1 MHSVTKK
8 DIIKY
13 AVFPGFRQR
22 FSDLFASGFQYVPY
36 FMALVYR
43 AVRLLPENHPYLS
56 PSNMG
61 RFGVRH
67 VIAEAANN
75 IVFSRNNI
83 DQILLFATILI
94 GVVLVILQL
103 FLLGTAI
110 FFQPA
115 MAGMPTNFQQFFLT
129 PPGSEA
135 QDIAHIML
143 DMVFGVP
150 GLFDSCVSTAAPCLN
165 VVGDAVV
172 DPYGGATSW
181 ALEPTAFPTPLNQGL
196 HQLFRLYNTGLLVV
210 GVLIA
215 IYFILTIL
223 AETAQSGTPFGRRF
237 NKVWAPIR
245 FVVAFGLLVPIT
257 FGYNSSQYIVL
268 YAAKFGSGFAT
279 NGWNIFNDE
288 LSAAFSGGLRNLLN
302 TSDGP
307 GGTIAEPNIPE
318 VGSLLQFLY
327 SAKVCQ
333 HSVALS
339 KGLAGNPD
347 TFGSAVTTEHVK
359 MYLVSD
365 PFATPNYRHVPNL
378 LSVPYDDLWTFVN
391 AGVTGGNNID
401 TVVIRFGSR
410 DESKYGLQRGYVNPT
425 CGELVLKLTDPR
437 DPTCTGGN
445 CAEVGV
451 EAMQRYYW
459 YVIKELWF
467 EVFEGVSTYPPLVTQ
482 PYARNLVRKTAE
494 FTRQPAGAPHDPNLT
509 AANARWR
516 IDLNDFYRRDL
527 RNAMINPGATG
538 LTGIIQTGAGG
549 AIEAME
555 LSNRWDINAGVRDK
569 GWVGASVWYNR
580 IAEMNGAMT
589 SAVLNIPLPNR
600 YPEIMEK
607 VYQEKL
613 QREENINPSERFNPE
628 STNASATG
636 GMSATER
643 KIAGTLW
650 LAFKY
655 WQEGDGTTSSH
666 TAPSGNII
674 IDIIN
679 ATFGTEGLFDMR
691 RNDGVHPL
699 AKLTGVGR
707 GLIEASVR
715 NLGLVAIGGAAGVL
729 DNVIGNLPA
738 KEAIRMASSF
748 LLTFAMITLTAG
760 FILFYIVP
768 FLPFIYFF
776 FAFGGWIKGIF
787 EAMVGAPLWALAHLR
802 IDGPGLA
809 GQAAVSGYFLIFE
822 VFLRPILIIFGLL
835 ASISI
840 FSALVSVLNQTFD
853 LVVQNTGGFDIVAE
867 LGGIGAP
874 QIAVMRSAIDQFFYT
889 AVYTII
895 VYLMGM
901 SSFKLVD
908 LIPNNILRW
917 MNQSVATFGDQREDS
932 GQSLVGTSTLGAQQ
946 TLSTVGGGIQ
956 GFFKAKK

>member
-1 MHSVTKK
+1 MHSVTKR
-8 DIIKY
+8 DIIRY
-13 AVFPGFRQR
+13 AVLPGFRQR

-43 AVRLLPENHPYLS
+43 AVRLLPENHPYLL

-83 DQILLFATILI
+83 DQILLFATILMGI
-94 GVVLVILQL
+94 ALVILQL
-103 FLLGTAI
+103 LLLGISI

-115 MAGMPTNFQQFFLT
+115 IAAMPTSFAGFFLT
-129 PPGSEA
+129 PAPE
-135 QDIAHIML
+135 QDLAHIML

-150 GLFDSCVSTAAPCLN
+150 GLFDSCVFTAAACTN
-165 VVGDAVV
+165 ISGNAIQSTVAGVN
-172 DPYGGATSW
+172 W
-181 ALEPTAFPTPLNQGL
+181 ALEPAAAGTPTPMNQGL
-196 HQLFRLYNTGLLVV
+196 HQLFRLYNTGLMVV
-210 GVLIA
+210 GVLIS
-215 IYFILTIL
+215 IYFIMTIL

-237 NKVWAPIR
+237 NKVWAPVR
-245 FVVAFGLLVPIT
+245 FVVAFGLLVPVT

-279 NGWNIFNDE
+279 NGWNLFGDT
-288 LSAAFSGGLRNLLN
+288 LSATFAGGLRNMLN
-302 TSDGP
+302 TADGP
-307 GGTIAEPNIPE
+307 GGTIAQPNVPE
-318 VGSLLQFLY
+318 ISNLLQFMY
-327 SAKVCQ
+327 SAKACQ
-333 HSVALS
+333 NAVALS
-339 KGLAGNPD
+339 NGLVGDPD
-347 TFGSAVTTEHVK
+347 TTGSAANSEHVK
-359 MYLVSD
+359 MYVVID
-365 PFATPNYRHVPNL
+365 PLAAPANYQHVQNVA
-378 LSVPYDDLWTFVN
+378 SVTYDQLWNFTNNGVAGGSFV
-391 AGVTGGNNID
+391 D
-401 TVVIRFGSR
+401 TAIIRFGQR
-410 DESKYGLQRGYVNPT
+410 NPDDYALQRGFVNPT
-425 CGELVLKLTDPR
+425 CGEIHLKFSDPR
-437 DPTCTGGN
+437 DPTCAGPN
-445 CAEVGV
+445 CSEVGV

-459 YVIKELWF
+459 FIIKELWF
-467 EVFEGVSTYPPLVTQ
+467 ETLEGASTYPPLVA
-482 PYARNLVRKTAE
+482 PNYARNLARSTVR
-494 FTRQPAGAPHDPNLT
+494 FTNQPAGANHNTTLPLPN
-509 AANARWR
+509 ADWR
-516 IDLNDFYRRDL
+516 MDLNDFYRRDL
-527 RNAMINPGATG
+527 RNAMTNPGATG
-538 LTGIIQTGAGG
+538 LTGIIGTGAGG

-555 LSNRWDINAGVRDK
+555 TSGRWNVDAVVRAK

-580 IAEMNGAMT
+580 ISEMNGAMT
-589 SAVLNIPLPNR
+589 GSVLNIPYPNR
-600 YPEIMEK
+600 YPEVMEK

-613 QREENINPSERFNPE
+613 QREKNVDPKTRFDPQSSNAAANKNLSE
-628 STNASATG
+628 
-636 GMSATER
+636 TEK
-643 KIAGTLW
+643 KIASVLW
-650 LAFKY
+650 KAFDY
-655 WQEGDGTTSSH
+655 WQDGSGTASSH
-666 TAPSGNII
+666 TAPTGNVIV
-674 IDIIN
+674 DIIN
-679 ATFGTEGLFDMR
+679 LFFGTEGLFDMR

-699 AKLTGVGR
+699 AKLTAVGR

-715 NLGLVAIGGAAGVL
+715 NLGYTGALAIASLFDSPIEAGAKMAG
-729 DNVIGNLPA
+729 
-738 KEAIRMASSF
+738 SF

-835 ASISI
+835 ASVSI

-874 QIAVMRSAIDQFFYT
+874 QIAVMRSAIDQFFFT
-889 AVYTII
+889 IIYTII

-932 GQSLVGTSTLGAQQ
+932 GQSLVGTSTLGSQQ
-946 TLSTVGGGIQ
+946 TLSQLGQGAQ
-956 GFFKAKK
+956 GFFK